1 MKYFYLK
8 ANSQS
13 RIMLYHKAMNNKNND
28 LGQKASFD
36 DTDDIIGVDNYH
48 VLLEYGLDLKN
59 NARY

>member
-1 MKYFYLK
+1 MIRKIISDK
-8 ANSQS
+8 
-13 RIMLYHKAMNNKNND
+13 
-28 LGQKASFD
+28 KASIG